1 MSLMSYGHEGQDKD
15 PILYIKEREET
26 ILTPFVAGLSFD
38 SGHWKVRGLWRM
50 VHDGAAI
57 LYSVVFQD

>member
-1 MSLMSYGHEGQDKD
+1 MVMKFRIK
-15 PILYIKEREET
+15 ILYIKEREET
-26 ILTPFVAGLSFD
+26 ILRPFVAGLSIA

-57 LYSVVFQD
+57 LYSMVF